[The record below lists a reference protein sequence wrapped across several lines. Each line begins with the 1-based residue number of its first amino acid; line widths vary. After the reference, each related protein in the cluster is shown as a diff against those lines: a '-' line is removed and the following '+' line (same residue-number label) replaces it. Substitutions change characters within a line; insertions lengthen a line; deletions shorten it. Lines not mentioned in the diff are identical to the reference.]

1 MYHEFFGLN
10 ESAFSIAVNPRY
22 LYMSQQHQEAL
33 AHLLYGIQNGGF
45 VMLTGEV
52 GTGKT
57 TLVRCLLEQLPEN
70 TDLAMILNPMASAP
84 ELLATICDELSVS
97 YINDEITVKELTDSL
112 NHFLLVNHA
121 RGRKS
126 VLLIDEAQLLQ
137 VSVLEQIRLLTNL
150 ETTTD
155 KLLQIMLIG
164 QPELKELLAKPELRQ
179 LSQRITAR
187 FHLTAL
193 TLEDTEAYLQHRLKV
208 AGMSESQEYPFP
220 PDIVK
225 LIHQQSQGI
234 PRVINVLAERL
245 LLGAYAQQKRQ
256 VDKATFDQAVYEVTG
271 EKLVA
276 KKGLAKSTKAL
287 IQGLVVMAIVLV
299 VAWINKS
306 DVLFNSQK
314 NLTSVQAGVS
324 SVSSSLSSSS
334 SSISSSSSSSIA
346 PISFFERYADLL
358 MKKNSAEQL
367 LLSFSG
373 ESTFDLQKPCAI
385 QLGQNYQCQTEKL
398 STWDEL
404 RDINRPG
411 LLTLVDDNKQAF
423 YLLLVGLN
431 NNELLVR
438 DQQQEKLISWKSF
451 APYWNGEFTF
461 TWKAPVG
468 FDKELTEGDQHPV
481 VGWVAQQ
488 FALMDQQR
496 EPLTQLLFT
505 DSLKK
510 RLLIFQAS
518 QGLPITGVIDKAT
531 LQKINLINAVDKQ
544 LLIVPNKISLPVQ
557 SASSSWAK

>member
-1 MYHEFFGLN
+1 MYQAFFGLN

-97 YINDEITVKELTDSL
+97 YITDEITVKELTDSL
-112 NHFLLVNHA
+112 NHFLLMNHA

-155 KLLQIMLIG
+155 KLLQIMLVG
-164 QPELKELLAKPELRQ
+164 QPELKELLSKPEMRQ

-187 FHLTAL
+187 FHLEAL

-208 AGMSESQEYPFP
+208 AGMSDSQTNPFP
-220 PDIVK
+220 SDIVK

-234 PRVINVLAERL
+234 PRLINVLAERL
-245 LLGAYAQQKRQ
+245 LLGAYAQQKHE
-256 VDKATFDQAVYEVTG
+256 VDKAIFDQAVYEVTG

-276 KKGLAKSTKAL
+276 PKKVNKSTRA
-287 IQGLVVMAIVLV
+287 IMQGLVVTLV
-299 VAWINKS
+299 VLFIAWINKS
-306 DVLFNSQK
+306 EILFDKQTPPDV
-314 NLTSVQAGVS
+314 VAAAS
-324 SVSSSLSSSS
+324 SPLSSSAISSVAS
-334 SSISSSSSSSIA
+334 SSASSVG
-346 PISFFERYADLL
+346 FFNYYADLL
-358 MKKNSAEQL
+358 MKKNVAEQL
-367 LLSFSG
+367 LMSFSG
-373 ESTFDLQKPCAI
+373 ETMFDLQKPCAI
-385 QLGQNYQCQTEKL
+385 QFGQNYRCQTEKL

-404 RDINRPG
+404 HDINRPG
-411 LLTLVDDNKQAF
+411 LLTLVDENKQAF
-423 YLLLVGLN
+423 YLLLVGLDQN
-431 NNELLVR
+431 QLLVR
-438 DQQQEKLISWKSF
+438 NQQQEKIIEWKSF

-461 TWKAPVG
+461 TWNAPAG
-468 FDKELTEGDQHPV
+468 FEKDLMEGDQHPV

-488 FALMDQQR
+488 FAQLDQQK

-505 DSLKK
+505 DNLKK
-510 RLLIFQAS
+510 RLLIFQSS
-518 QGLPITGVIDKAT
+518 QGLPATGLIDKAT
-531 LQKINLINAVDKQ
+531 LQRLNLIVAIDRQ
-544 LLIVPNKISLPVQ
+544 LLAIPFSIN
-557 SASSSWAK
+557 SSSQSSVSSGEVK